1 MNDNSSELTWYRLFH
16 ARRRRKQGALLFALL
31 AVAILALTVAQII
44 VPDRQASEA
53 ENRKLAQL
61 PTLSWDA
68 LTDGSYFSDWESY
81 LADQFFRR
89 DDWIALDLQF
99 RRAIGNREVNG
110 VYLCDDGYLME
121 SLAEPQNEDKIAA
134 INAFAAR
141 HSTLN
146 IDMAVI
152 PNAACVL
159 SEKLPDYA
167 PVRDQRADL
176 RALADRLGGV
186 EFTDVTN
193 ALAEHADEKIYYKTD
208 HHWTSL
214 GARYAFEAMASALE
228 IDAPISDYSVYTV
241 ATDFE
246 GTLASKSG
254 SHAVRDSVEIYLPQT
269 DIEYYVTYA
278 ESGERS
284 GSMYVRDCLNE
295 KDKYTVFFGG
305 NHARVDIQT
314 TADTGRCL
322 LLIKDSYANAF
333 VQFLYPYFDRIIMID
348 PRYCYD
354 SADTIIRREGVTD
367 VLFLYNANTFF
378 ADTTLPE
385 LLASTEN

>member
-1 MNDNSSELTWYRLFH
+1 MEDKSSELMWYRLFH
-16 ARRRRKQGALLFALL
+16 ARKQRRQGMLLFALL
-31 AVAILALTVAQII
+31 AIVILLLTAAQII
-44 VPDRQASEA
+44 QPDRASSES

-61 PTLSWDA
+61 PTFSWDA
-68 LTDGSYFSDWESY
+68 LTDGSYFSAWEDY

-89 DDWIALDLQF
+89 DDWITLDLQF
-99 RRAIGNREVNG
+99 RRAVGASEVNG
-110 VYLCDDGYLME
+110 VYLCADGYLME
-121 SLAEPQNEDKIAA
+121 PPTEPQNTEKIAA

-141 HSTLN
+141 HASVN
-146 IDMAVI
+146 IDVAVV

-159 SEKLPDYA
+159 SDKLPAYA

-176 RALADRLGGV
+176 RELADSLQGV
-186 EFTDVTN
+186 EFCDVTD
-193 ALAEHADEKIYYKTD
+193 ALLAHADEQLYYKTD

-228 IDAPISDYSVYTV
+228 IDAPVADYEVYTV
-241 ATDFE
+241 ASDFE

-254 SHAVRDSVEIYLPQT
+254 SHAVTDCVDIYLADT
-269 DIEYYVTYA
+269 DIQYYVTYTG
-278 ESGERS
+278 SGERS
-284 GSMYVRDCLNE
+284 GSMYVRDCLND

-333 VQFLYPYFDRIIMID
+333 VQFLFPYYDRIIMLD

-354 SADTIIRREGVTD
+354 SADTVMQREGVTD

-385 LLASTEN
+385 LLNGAEN